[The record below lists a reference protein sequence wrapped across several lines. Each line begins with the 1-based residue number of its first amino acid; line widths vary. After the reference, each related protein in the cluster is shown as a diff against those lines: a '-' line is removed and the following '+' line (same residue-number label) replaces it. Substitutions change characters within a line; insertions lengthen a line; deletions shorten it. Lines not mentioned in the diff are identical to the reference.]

1 MSAATWI
8 ASSRVG
14 HEDERAGPGVRA
26 GRALDDR
33 DAEGERLAGARRRL
47 GENVEAGE
55 GVRED
60 ERLNCEGMGDP
71 GCRERPDDGRADA
84 ELLE

>member
-14 HEDERAGPGVRA
+14 TRTSAPGREFGA

-33 DAEGERLAGARRRL
+33 NAESQRLARACRRL

-55 GVRED
+55 RVREHEPLD
-60 ERLNCEGMGDP
+60 GEWMGDP
-71 GCRERPDDGRADA
+71 GCLERTNDGRADA